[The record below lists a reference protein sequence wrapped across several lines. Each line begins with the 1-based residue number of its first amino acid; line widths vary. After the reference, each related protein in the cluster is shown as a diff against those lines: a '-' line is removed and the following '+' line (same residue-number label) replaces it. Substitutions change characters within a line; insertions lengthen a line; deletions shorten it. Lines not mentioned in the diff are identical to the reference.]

1 MTSMTSN
8 GSFESSDFISD
19 STLNDESQK
28 RKAPQNLFSLL
39 ESVHPP
45 SNTPD
50 SMLSSCESP
59 SSVRLSKADSESE
72 EVSNIV
78 AKPSQ
83 KFRMGSKFKQSIQQ
97 IEELK
102 KRGKREI
109 KELSEK
115 VFQREKALS
124 DFDTDKIEASDAN
137 SDVVVTNSR
146 GPIII
151 DKTHTDPLSTT
162 LCNNNNEEVK
172 GRIYNFLLLSK
183 LKL

>member
-19 STLNDESQK
+19 STFNDESQK

-72 EVSNIV
+72 EVSNNV
-78 AKPSQ
+78 AKSSQ

-109 KELSEK
+109 KEFGEK
-115 VFQREKALS
+115 VFQREKLPNPNGIGLS
-124 DFDTDKIEASDAN
+124 DVAN
-137 SDVVVTNSR
+137 LKATEVDSDVIVTNSR
-146 GPIII
+146 GPIIT
-151 DKTHTDPLSTT
+151 DKTHTDPLSTS
-162 LCNNNNEEVK
+162 LCKNINDEVK
-172 GRIYNFLLLSK
+172 
-183 LKL
+183 